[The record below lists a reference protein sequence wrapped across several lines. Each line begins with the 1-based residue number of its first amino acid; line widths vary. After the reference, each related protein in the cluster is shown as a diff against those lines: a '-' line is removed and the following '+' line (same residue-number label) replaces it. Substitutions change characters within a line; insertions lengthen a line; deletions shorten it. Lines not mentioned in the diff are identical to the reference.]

1 MVILYDHFGGIRDLG
16 TASGPAVTRDNKLTD
31 KKKQQ
36 CKAVV
41 DQIFAL
47 LDAKIH
53 TRQIMTR
60 KVHNT
65 KSSNLQYWEK
75 FEDANLYQ

>member
-1 MVILYDHFGGIRDLG
+1 MLLGIHESG

-31 KKKQQ
+31 KKRQQ

-41 DQIFAL
+41 DQVFTL
-47 LDAKIH
+47 LEAKIH

-60 KVHNT
+60 KVQTVT
-65 KSSNLQYWEK
+65 KHVSTPLEH
-75 FEDANLYQ
+75 